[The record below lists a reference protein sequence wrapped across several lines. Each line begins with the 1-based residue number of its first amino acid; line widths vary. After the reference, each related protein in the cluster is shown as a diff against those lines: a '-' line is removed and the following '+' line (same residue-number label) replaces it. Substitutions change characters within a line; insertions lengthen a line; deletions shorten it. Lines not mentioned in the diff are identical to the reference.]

1 MTSTHSASNAR
12 NGLPDLEPFEPE
24 TPNYENLF
32 NFLESARRWWRPVIL
47 ITFAMML
54 IAALFTK
61 FVAIHW
67 YRATAVLRPVSQH
80 ESPAINSL
88 VGGVGQIASML
99 GATGGESDMKAEEF
113 IATLQSYDFAVPV
126 IRQNDL
132 QDHLD
137 NSRGYLARL
146 IQPHLTTWEL
156 YKLMIGRLD
165 TQYSANTGNL
175 TLAYEDNDSRTAVR
189 ILDLFITAL
198 REKVQHRE
206 LETARAAATSL
217 LEEADHS
224 ADALLRG
231 QIYLM
236 AADQIKQEKLAQINA
251 DFAFFVI
258 QSPIAPDR
266 PTRPSVVI
274 TVILTGVLTFVLLCL
289 GIAAMERYRLI
300 RVQYRASQ
308 TDALALIPEGAPPIR
323 SSSVRE

>member
-1 MTSTHSASNAR
+1 MTSSHSAASER
-12 NGLPDLEPFEPE
+12 NPLPDTDQFEPE
-24 TPNYENLF
+24 TPNYESLF
-32 NFLESARRWWRPVIL
+32 NLIELVRRWWRPVVL
-47 ITFAMML
+47 ITLAMMVL
-54 IAALFTK
+54 AGFLTK

-99 GATGGESDMKAEEF
+99 GATGGETDMKAEEF

-126 IRQNDL
+126 FQQNDL

-137 NSRGYLARL
+137 STRGYLSRL
-146 IQPHLTTWEL
+146 MQPHLTTWER
-156 YKLMIGRLD
+156 YKLVMGRFD

-175 TLAYEDNDSRTAVR
+175 TLSYEDSDSRTAVR
-189 ILDLFITAL
+189 VLNLFIKAL
-198 REKVQHRE
+198 RDKVQHRE
-206 LETARAAATSL
+206 LETAHAAATSL
-217 LEEADHS
+217 LEEADRS

-266 PTRPSVVI
+266 PSRPSLVI
-274 TVILTGVLTFVLLCL
+274 TVILTGIITLLLLCL
-289 GIAAMERYRLI
+289 AIAALERFRLI
-300 RVQYRASQ
+300 RGEYRA
-308 TDALALIPEGAPPIR
+308 ALANGLATRP
-323 SSSVRE
+323 